1 MKYIEYKNYFFVGI
15 GGIGMSALAK
25 YLFQNNK
32 TIYGYDRVQSKITD
46 QLVKAGID
54 ISYMFN
60 KSLTE
65 LKRLNPKNTLIVY
78 TPAISHDNKIL
89 QYCLD
94 KKFTLVKRAKIL
106 SEIVNEGFCIAISGT
121 HGKTTISS
129 ILSHILFQFNLEFT
143 SFVGGI
149 MNDYDS
155 NLLNNGNKIFVVEAD
170 EFDKSFLQLKPDI
183 ICINN
188 IDADHLDIYKN
199 YQNLKSTFK
208 NFVGNLKKDGI
219 VFQNENLEFDGCKYG
234 LNNESDYFIDKLIH
248 GPFETQFEIKSQK
261 NNYGKVVFKMPG
273 EHNALNA
280 LAAFSI
286 AINLDLNPKKII
298 NAIESFN
305 GIHRRFSII
314 TKSPKIFIDDY
325 AHHPNE
331 IESIVS
337 SIKKMYP
344 QKSNLVVFQ
353 PHLFSRTKDFMNE
366 FAKALEKFDKIFL
379 LDIYP
384 AREDPIPGIDSR
396 ILLEKIQNKNKNII
410 ADNELLNKIKK
421 DNSEIIIT
429 LGAGDI
435 SEKVESIKKLILQNV
450 I

>member
-1 MKYIEYKNYFFVGI
+1 
-15 GGIGMSALAK
+15 
-25 YLFQNNK
+25 
-32 TIYGYDRVQSKITD
+32 
-46 QLVKAGID
+46 
-54 ISYMFN
+54 
-60 KSLTE
+60 
-65 LKRLNPKNTLIVY
+65 
-78 TPAISHDNKIL
+78 
-89 QYCLD
+89 
-94 KKFTLVKRAKIL
+94 
-106 SEIVNEGFCIAISGT
+106 
-121 HGKTTISS
+121 
-129 ILSHILFQFNLEFT
+129 
-143 SFVGGI
+143 
-149 MNDYDS
+149 
-155 NLLNNGNKIFVVEAD
+155 
-170 EFDKSFLQLKPDI
+170 
-183 ICINN
+183 
-188 IDADHLDIYKN
+188 
-199 YQNLKSTFK
+199 
-208 NFVGNLKKDGI
+208 
-219 VFQNENLEFDGCKYG
+219 
-234 LNNESDYFIDKLIH
+234 
-248 GPFETQFEIKSQK
+248 
-261 NNYGKVVFKMPG
+261 MPG

-337 SIKKMYP
+337 SVKKMYP

-353 PHLFSRTKDFMNE
+353 PHLFSRTKDFMSE

-396 ILLEKIQNKNKNII
+396 TLLEKIQNKNKNII
-410 ADNELLNKIKK
+410 ADNELLNKIKN
-421 DNSEIIIT
+421 DNSEIIVT